1 LDRRYPRTHP
11 AVLEKLDLLLELLVR
26 MPCSG
31 SLFTSMTPLFPC
43 FLMGLLSAEG
53 SKHRQFV
60 LNWFGTVMGANQCRS
75 CLPPT
80 WAGLNRLWAW
90 MDTEFLDTNGPLPA
104 EIERRDSW
112 WETMVAK
119 IMETEGTLC
128 VL

>member
-1 LDRRYPRTHP
+1 
-11 AVLEKLDLLLELLVR
+11 

-75 CLPPT
+75 VKGPRRPHAADCTLT
-80 WAGLNRLWAW
+80 HLVVSTTDMGGFESAVGLDGHRI
-90 MDTEFLDTNGPLPA
+90 P
-104 EIERRDSW
+104 
-112 WETMVAK
+112 
-119 IMETEGTLC
+119 
-128 VL
+128 